1 MPAEQQKRV
10 ALIIGN
16 NAYVHAAPLRNPVN
30 DAEAIAEVLHRLGF
44 AILTGV
50 DLTGDRM
57 DATLLDYARRIE
69 GADAALLYFAGHGI
83 QVKGQNYLIPVDAD
97 IREEFQL
104 KRRAFALNDLLDLMV
119 SNARA
124 RSGLVFLD
132 ACRDDPFSRSLRSGT
147 IGAERSRYL
156 ARSGLAK
163 MQAMQGSFIAFATE
177 PDNVADDGTGD
188 HSPFTEALLQHI
200 ETPDISIGDMMI
212 EVRNHVWKAT
222 NGRQRPWDQSSLSQR
237 FCFKV
242 SKKPSPL
249 APSVAILLHAPTTM
263 DRPSLAPVPLPA
275 QAIASIA
282 FADTSPPAGDGAEK
296 RSIDAT
302 QASES
307 QGETFTLRRGPKR
320 WALLAVVLVVALSL
334 YGAFETSRRFTET
347 RHLEAEAKRM
357 AEQAKLEAEA
367 AAARERERIE
377 RERLAEAARFEEG
390 ARLAFEA
397 VQRAEAEAAAA
408 AADAARR
415 RKEEEEEAQ
424 KKKKEHEEVRA
435 KALAAAETK
444 RMAEEQQKEQRM
456 ALCARAGHFYVK
468 GMRELETGNVIA
480 AREFFRLGADE
491 GLWQSAEALAGTYD
505 PEQLSKFNVVGLQPD
520 IFAAKALYEKARVLG
535 ERPLCE
541 SGELEKMLSRGA
553 DKPDADGD
561 LALFRAAYTS
571 GDGLA
576 YVVIKGAKDER
587 IYRFGDESRS
597 ASKKDAG
604 AYTLYT
610 CNERHLFV
618 LQNQEDRGALLRAA
632 VVKFGEPGFLELDAK
647 YVSGCSNPDIKSAIP
662 RN

>member
-16 NAYVHAAPLRNPVN
+16 NAYAHAAPLRNPVN

-50 DLTGDRM
+50 DLTGDQM
-57 DATLLDYARRIE
+57 DAMLLDYARRIE

-163 MQAMQGSFIAFATE
+163 MEAMQGSFIAFATE

-212 EVRNHVWKAT
+212 EVRNHVWQAT
-222 NGRQRPWDQSSLSQR
+222 DGRQRPWDQSSLSQR

-242 SKKPSPL
+242 SEKPSPL
-249 APSVAILLHAPTTM
+249 APSVAVLLPAPTTM
-263 DRPSLAPVPLPA
+263 DRPSLTPVSLPA
-275 QAIASIA
+275 QAVASVA
-282 FADTSPPAGDGAEK
+282 FADASRPSGDGTEK
-296 RSIDAT
+296 RSIGAT

-307 QGETFTLRRGPKR
+307 QDETHTLRRGPKR
-320 WALLAVVLVVALSL
+320 WALLAVVLVLALGL
-334 YGAFETSRRFTET
+334 YGAFETSQRLTEK
-347 RHLEAEAKRM
+347 RHLEAEAKRT
-357 AEQAKLEAEA
+357 EQAKLEAEA
-367 AAARERERIE
+367 AARERERSE
-377 RERLAEAARFEEG
+377 RERLEEAARFEEG

-397 VQRAEAEAAAA
+397 VQKAEAEAAAT

-424 KKKKEHEEVRA
+424 KKKKEDEEVRA
-435 KALAAAETK
+435 KALAEAETK
-444 RMAEEQQKEQRM
+444 RKAEEQQKEQRM
-456 ALCARAGHFYVK
+456 VLCARAGHFYVK

-520 IFAAKALYEKARVLG
+520 IVAAKALYEKARVLG

-541 SGELEKMLSRGA
+541 IGELKNMLSRGA
-553 DKPDADGD
+553 DKPDADAD

-576 YVVIKGAKDER
+576 YVVVKGAKDER
-587 IYRFGDESRS
+587 LYRYGDESRS
-597 ASKKDAG
+597 ASKKDPG

-618 LQNQEDRGALLRAA
+618 LQKEEDRAALLKAA

-647 YVSGCSNPDIKSAIP
+647 YVSGCNNPDIKSAVP

>member
-1 MPAEQQKRV
+1 MPAAQQKRV

-50 DLTGDRM
+50 DLTGDQM
-57 DATLLDYARRIE
+57 DAMLLDYARRIE

-83 QVKGQNYLIPVDAD
+83 QVKGQNFLIPVDAD

-104 KRRAFALNDLLDLMV
+104 KRRAFALTDLLDLMV

-132 ACRDDPFSRSLRSGT
+132 ACRDDPFSRSLRSGM

-163 MQAMQGSFIAFATE
+163 MEAMQGSFIAFATE

-222 NGRQRPWDQSSLSQR
+222 HGRQRPWDQSSLSQR

-242 SKKPSPL
+242 SEKPSPL
-249 APSVAILLHAPTTM
+249 VPSVAVLLPAPTTL
-263 DRPSLAPVPLPA
+263 DRPSPTPVSLPT
-275 QAIASIA
+275 QAIASVTI
-282 FADTSPPAGDGAEK
+282 ADTSPPTGDGTEK
-296 RSIDAT
+296 RSIGAT

-307 QGETFTLRRGPKR
+307 QRGPKQ

-334 YGAFETSRRFTET
+334 YGAFETSRRFAEK
-347 RHLEAEAKRM
+347 RHVEAEAKRM

-367 AAARERERIE
+367 SAARERERSE
-377 RERLAEAARFEEG
+377 RERLAEATRFEEG
-390 ARLAFEA
+390 ARLALEA
-397 VQRAEAEAAAA
+397 VQKAEAEAAATA
-408 AADAARR
+408 SDAARR
-415 RKEEEEEAQ
+415 KKEEEVEEA
-424 KKKKEHEEVRA
+424 KKKKQEDEEVRA
-435 KALAAAETK
+435 KALAEAETK
-444 RMAEEQQKEQRM
+444 RKAKEEQKEQRM

-520 IFAAKALYEKARVLG
+520 NLAAKALYEKARVLRQ
-535 ERPLCE
+535 RPLCE
-541 SGELEKMLSRGA
+541 AGELKKMLLGGA
-553 DKPDADGD
+553 DKPDADAD

-576 YVVIKGAKDER
+576 YVVIRGTKDER
-587 IYRFGDESRS
+587 IYRYGDESRS
-597 ASKKDAG
+597 ASKK
-604 AYTLYT
+604 T
-610 CNERHLFV
+610 
-618 LQNQEDRGALLRAA
+618 QEPTRCTPAMNDICSIYRTRRI
-632 VVKFGEPGFLELDAK
+632 EPL
-647 YVSGCSNPDIKSAIP
+647 C
-662 RN
+662 